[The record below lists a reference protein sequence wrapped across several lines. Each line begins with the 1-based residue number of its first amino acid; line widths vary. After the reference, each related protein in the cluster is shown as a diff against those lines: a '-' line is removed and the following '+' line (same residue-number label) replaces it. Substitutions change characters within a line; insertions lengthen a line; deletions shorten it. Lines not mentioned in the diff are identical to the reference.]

1 MSVLSGA
8 LLAILEEAGTAVLT
22 LTEGVE
28 EAEFFASRLTREES
42 QRQVHTLART
52 TLQVPP
58 ECRRLMPEIDWD
70 GWQKVAHDLS
80 GKSGQSGGEEAREL
94 LWFAIRSLTPATLL
108 WLRIYRKNQP
118 ELFDFSE

>member
-1 MSVLSGA
+1 MSVFSGA

-22 LTEGVE
+22 LTEGVDE
-28 EAEFFASRLTREES
+28 GEFFASRLTREES
-42 QRQVHTLART
+42 KRQVQTLART

-70 GWQKVAHDLS
+70 GWLKVGHDLPL
-80 GKSGQSGGEEAREL
+80 KANEEGREL

-108 WLRIYRKNQP
+108 WLRVYRQNQP
-118 ELFDFSE
+118 ELFDFSA